1 MEAVD
6 VDALAKDIPE
16 QRRHPARHWRILTR
30 GPWPEVSV
38 MLFLMVITYVG
49 MALLSAHERT
59 PEGGMSA
66 GAILLVLLG
75 FFLLSYAIAVV
86 AVIAGIGG
94 GVIFTPI
101 MLAFTNINSLV
112 VRATGL
118 IVAMFSGLVSSGPF
132 MRQGLG
138 NLKISILLGI
148 PTSAGALMGA
158 LGAIV
163 VADKMGPAGEG
174 LVRLSLGII
183 VIIVGGYF
191 IMGGT
196 KMEWPE
202 VKRVDSFTR
211 RLGLTL
217 PYYEKSLG
225 RLVDYKVTRAW
236 AGVLFFLLVGFLGGF
251 FGMGGG
257 WAAVPGQ
264 NLLMGVPLKVASA
277 NSGVILG
284 MSSCAGIWPY
294 LFSGAIVALFVA
306 PWLVG
311 QVLGGITGSYLL
323 IRIKAGFVRYILIG
337 LLFFTGFSLATKGLT
352 SLDIIGEVPITA
364 NLAVLALLGAGVALA
379 ITGKFPN
386 LRQTKERLLPWK
398 RG

>member
-1 MEAVD
+1 
-6 VDALAKDIPE
+6 
-16 QRRHPARHWRILTR
+16 
-30 GPWPEVSV
+30 
-38 MLFLMVITYVG
+38 MLGLMVVSYVG
-49 MALLSAHERT
+49 MLLFSMGTDA

-66 GAILLVLLG
+66 TGIVITLIG

-101 MLAFTNINSLV
+101 MLAFTNVNSLI

-132 MRQGLG
+132 MRQGLA
-138 NLKISILLGI
+138 NLKICI
-148 PTSAGALMGA
+148 A
-158 LGAIV
+158 LGAPTALGALLGAV
-163 VADKMGPAGEG
+163 AALAVADAMGAAGEG
-174 LVRLSLGII
+174 LVRLALGII

-191 IMGGT
+191 ILGGT

-202 VKRVDSFTR
+202 VKKVDSFTS
-211 RLGLTL
+211 RLGLTQ
-217 PYYEKSLG
+217 PYFEQSMGK
-225 RLVDYKVTRAW
+225 VIDYKVTRAHW
-236 AGVLFFLLVGFLGGF
+236 GILFFLLVGFLGGF

-257 WAAVPGQ
+257 WASVPGQ
-264 NLLMGVPLKVASA
+264 NVIMGVPLKVAAA

-294 LFSGAIVALFVA
+294 LLTLAIVPLFAA

-311 QVLGGITGSYLL
+311 QVLGGITGSFLL

-337 LLFFTGFSLATKGLT
+337 ILFFTGFSLVTKGLNKM
-352 SLDIIGEVPITA
+352 DIIGETPIA
-364 NLAVLALLGAGVALA
+364 VIGAVFFILAIGVALA
-379 ITGKFPN
+379 IIGKFP
-386 LRQTKERLLPWK
+386 KLPW
-398 RG
+398 RRS